1 MTTLFRALA
10 CAFYSPSSV
19 NEGPLT
25 RMFRTEYGAEYIH
38 LQKSGVNV
46 TDCFVKQFLKDQK
59 SAK

>member
-1 MTTLFRALA
+1 MATLLRAIA
-10 CAFYSPSSV
+10 CAFYSPSE

-59 SAK
+59 YGK